1 MTNLLVTKWAGTC
14 ALGILLITGGCSSS
28 SKIAEQSPVT
38 TKGDGKG
45 TAPSS
50 AMAKKADVALVR
62 FVNATATTKDLG
74 FGDAVPFTG
83 VDADDITP
91 YKELPAERHELKLIA
106 KDSQG
111 GAPLATN
118 SEGLTAGKHYTVIAY
133 TEKNGKAKLD
143 PISDDLTLP
152 APGQA
157 KVRLINL
164 APSMEKVDLYAGGK
178 KSPLISGATL
188 ASATDFKDVDPS
200 EAELT
205 VRHGISK
212 KNSAPV
218 KDLNL
223 KPGKLYTIVVFE
235 DKHHNVKVKSVE
247 DQFKAAPSAN
257 G

>member
-1 MTNLLVTKWAGTC
+1 LTNLLVTKWAGTC

-50 AMAKKADVALVR
+50 AMARKADVALVR

-106 KDSQG
+106 KDSHG